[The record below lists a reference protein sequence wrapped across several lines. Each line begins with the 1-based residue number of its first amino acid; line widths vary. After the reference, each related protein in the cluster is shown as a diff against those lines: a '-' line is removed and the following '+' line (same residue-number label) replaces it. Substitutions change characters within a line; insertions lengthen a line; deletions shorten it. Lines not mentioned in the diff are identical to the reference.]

1 MAGVQGVR
9 ERGQKEPER
18 AEGTGAASG
27 SDRMDCGRWG
37 WTPKS
42 GQRCCWPDCRGR
54 DSWVVSKSGWKQLS
68 RSGPA
73 LSLEPLVHDAHFT
86 VKERLNQVRS
96 PTHQA
101 EWKQI
106 RTGHRLS
113 ADLVPGSP
121 GLPAMPPGPA
131 GPQ

>member
-9 ERGQKEPER
+9 GRGQKEPER

-42 GQRCCWPDCRGR
+42 GQRCCWPDCGGR

-68 RSGPA
+68 RDWGFRSGPA

-86 VKERLNQVRS
+86 HGQGEAQPGEV
-96 PTHQA
+96 THPSGRVEA
-101 EWKQI
+101 DPHWPPP
-106 RTGHRLS
+106 LS
-113 ADLVPGSP
+113 
-121 GLPAMPPGPA
+121 
-131 GPQ
+131 